1 MIRWLRALAM
11 YRMSLRPECSRT
23 YTQPRRGQATIMLA
37 LSFVMLLF
45 INLVQTWSRKR
56 YG

>member
-1 MIRWLRALAM
+1 AA
-11 YRMSLRPECSRT
+11 
-23 YTQPRRGQATIMLA
+23 IMLA
-37 LSFVMLLF
+37 LSFVMLLV